1 MPDKVILLLVS
12 VVLMTAVI
20 IFNLIFS
27 PKNCWDQYT
36 TEQEAI
42 SKCETRP

>member
-1 MPDKVILLLVS
+1 MSDKAILLLVS
-12 VVLMTAVI
+12 VVLMTAVVI
-20 IFNLIFS
+20 LNLIFS

-42 SKCETRP
+42 SNCEVRQ